1 MAGVDERTWQI
12 TLYSNPQ
19 LLSLLGQGW
28 TYASLLRVNTLSSR
42 RIQMVV
48 RPADTVLSVK
58 RRLED
63 STGTPIEQQEL
74 RRVNMDGATESTLTD
89 AATMQESGVVA
100 GTTLFWVTSA
110 DGDIGLFATNNADGC
125 KMASSTGSET
135 VTVSAEEGAGAGQ
148 QEGGAAC
155 NWWERSGSA
164 SGVLAGGGSSSS
176 SPRRRQQRATTV
188 VGGSGQCGHGG
199 DSSPAASAA
208 GESRRLPH
216 QASTASAAAA
226 AAAAPTGEMERRKAA
241 LSAAESRAAAE
252 AVAAATE
259 GVAPA
264 RPPPLAQ
271 WLPNGRRVQIAGLQ
285 NPKALH
291 LNGTTGAC
299 ETHAAPT
306 PPSPPL
312 LLYTPSSFQRPP
324 LAVSLLG
331 HWLPVI
337 THLMLNALSDLMGC
351 LCRLSGTMH
360 HNCMLRAVHS
370 HCARQARGSGSLRA
384 ESGRWGWPGQDQ
396 AWERQADPHATALG
410 GGGGRGGEYDWSR
423 HTWASA
429 MGAPSRFSAVFP
441 ARRRRRQR
449 TRGGVGGGS
458 TKAGGPPWIRR

>member
-58 RRLED
+58 QRLED

-74 RRVNMDGATESTLTD
+74 RRVNMDGATESTLAD

-176 SPRRRQQRATTV
+176 PRRRQQRATTV

-226 AAAAPTGEMERRKAA
+226 AAAATPTGEMERRKAA

-299 ETHAAPT
+299 ETHAAP
-306 PPSPPL
+306 PPPPL
-312 LLYTPSSFQRPP
+312 PLSSYIHPRPFK
-324 LAVSLLG
+324 G
-331 HWLPVI
+331 H
-337 THLMLNALSDLMGC
+337 
-351 LCRLSGTMH
+351 
-360 HNCMLRAVHS
+360 
-370 HCARQARGSGSLRA
+370 
-384 ESGRWGWPGQDQ
+384 
-396 AWERQADPHATALG
+396 
-410 GGGGRGGEYDWSR
+410 
-423 HTWASA
+423 
-429 MGAPSRFSAVFP
+429 
-441 ARRRRRQR
+441 
-449 TRGGVGGGS
+449 
-458 TKAGGPPWIRR
+458 PW